1 MVDGQPSMIEI
12 YKGSQPL
19 MAKSYTDGQP
29 LVVKSSSRI
38 VSKYETALITVKEF

>member
-1 MVDGQPSMIEI
+1 MVDGQPSMIEV

-19 MAKSYTDGQP
+19 MAKSYTDGQS

-38 VSKYETALITVKEF
+38 VSKYKTSLITVKEF